1 MCLYDLSRT
10 CSDMLWLAIF
20 LFSTTTTTTAAVNRI
35 RASRRSLIV
44 EPSEYDFTE
53 IDVDFYVFTQDCYS
67 CFLFV
72 AKIEIVDV
80 HIDDREVTC
89 TPGSGSDIS
98 NDTIISVRLVIGLPK
113 SVELSLAVSFCK
125 NFAIPMTMKSMQLSG
140 PLVPALFSVFPLM
153 FIGPDA
159 RDQRK
164 ETDLSL
170 SVLVFG
176 THYLLARVRTDC
188 LFVGRLCVMSLSPI
202 LLISFSRSDLEE
214 ELAILK
220 WWSCV
225 GRRTRKSLLTS
236 RRSGC

>member
-1 MCLYDLSRT
+1 MLLWSIRSQTSFVLLVSAILLWTLLLTYSLIIIDGSLCLYDLSRT

-20 LFSTTTTTTAAVNRI
+20 FSTTATTTTAAVNRI

-98 NDTIISVRLVIGLPK
+98 NDTIISVCLVIGLRK
-113 SVELSLAVSFCK
+113 SVEPSVSVKRLICRW
-125 NFAIPMTMKSMQLSG
+125 AYWISTRTIYLSG
-140 PLVPALFSVFPLM
+140 SGQ
-153 FIGPDA
+153 I
-159 RDQRK
+159 
-164 ETDLSL
+164 SN
-170 SVLVFG
+170 
-176 THYLLARVRTDC
+176 LL
-188 LFVGRLCVMSLSPI
+188 
-202 LLISFSRSDLEE
+202 E
-214 ELAILK
+214 
-220 WWSCV
+220 SCV
-225 GRRTRKSLLTS
+225 SCRCLQSFFFFQIGSGGWTRDS
-236 RRSGC
+236 